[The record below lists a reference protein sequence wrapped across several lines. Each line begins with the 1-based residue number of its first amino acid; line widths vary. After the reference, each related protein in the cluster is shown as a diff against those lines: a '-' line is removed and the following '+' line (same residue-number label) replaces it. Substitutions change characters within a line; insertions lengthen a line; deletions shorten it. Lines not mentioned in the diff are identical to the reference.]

1 MNGKD
6 IIIILSQNS
15 TALASTAVKSHDIST
30 VVDTIEKASSTQ
42 QDWREYVKGRKGW
55 SVNMSYLVTTASKIL
70 WELEVGKTFD
80 ITIRDAGNSPTYSLV
95 GKAIL
100 ETAKQTYTVGNL
112 ANGSFV
118 LKGTGPL
125 SEPQPTT

>member
-30 VVDTIEKASSTQ
+30 AVDTIEKASSTQ
-42 QDWREYVKGRKGW
+42 QDWREYIKGRRGW
-55 SVNMSYLVTTASKIL
+55 SVNMSYLVNAASQII
-70 WELEVGKTFD
+70 WELKVGETFD
-80 ITIRDAGNSPTYSLV
+80 ITICDAVSSPTYSLV

-118 LKGTGPL
+118 LRGTGPL
-125 SEPQPTT
+125 AEPTT

>member
-6 IIIILSQNS
+6 IVIILSQNS

-30 VVDTIEKASSTQ
+30 SVDTIEKASSTQ

-55 SVNMSYLVTTASKIL
+55 SINMSYLVTTAAKIL
-70 WELEVGKTFD
+70 WELKVGETFD
-80 ITIRDAGNSPTYSLV
+80 ITIRDAGSTYSLV